1 MYVKAQKLNKT
12 GLLFRVKIKL
22 VEVEKINEVY
32 YSIHTLYNKM
42 DRQMKTVKE
51 AIEEKDL
58 QRAHRNLINLAD
70 NNEELMQEIRWIKKG
85 TTV

>member
-1 MYVKAQKLNKT
+1 M
-12 GLLFRVKIKL
+12 
-22 VEVEKINEVY
+22 NETY
-32 YSIHTLYNKM
+32 HSIHTLYNKM

-58 QRAHRNLINLAD
+58 KRAHRNLINLAD

-85 TTV
+85 TAL

>member
-1 MYVKAQKLNKT
+1 MPCKRNDLNIDGK
-12 GLLFRVKIKL
+12 
-22 VEVEKINEVY
+22 EVRKINEVY
-32 YSIHTLYNKM
+32 HSIQTLYNKM

-70 NNEELMQEIRWIKKG
+70 NNEELMQEIRWIIKG
-85 TTV
+85 TAL

>member
-1 MYVKAQKLNKT
+1 
-12 GLLFRVKIKL
+12 
-22 VEVEKINEVY
+22 
-32 YSIHTLYNKM
+32 
-42 DRQMKTVKE
+42 MKTVRE

-85 TTV
+85 TILSVIWLIVCAL

>member
-1 MYVKAQKLNKT
+1 M
-12 GLLFRVKIKL
+12 
-22 VEVEKINEVY
+22 NEAY
-32 YSIHTLYNKM
+32 HSIHTLYNKM

-70 NNEELMQEIRWIKKG
+70 NNEELMQEIRWVKKG
-85 TTV
+85 TTL